1 METKHTKGEWTT
13 EECSNGGLIVC
24 LGDSKDWGSQRVQ
37 IVNETNAKL
46 IAAAPKLLEAL
57 MEFVT
62 MYKQAHDSG
71 DWGNWDLNEDK
82 EYINALKAIN
92 KATK

>member
-13 EECSNGGLIVC
+13 EECSSGGLIVC

-37 IVNETNAKL
+37 IVSETNAKL

-57 MEFVT
+57 IELEQRVVMIMSQLV
-62 MYKQAHDSG
+62 DSPHEISN
-71 DWGNWDLNEDK
+71 DITIQKVRNAIK
-82 EYINALKAIN
+82 E
-92 KATK
+92 ATK